1 MDVIKFGTDGWRAVI
16 SDDFTF
22 DNVKKVAQAMA
33 DYIKADQGPA
43 SKVQDKRIVIGYDT
57 RFLSAKYAE
66 LMACV
71 IAANGTKVILA
82 EKATPTPSVSFTIK
96 DRSMMGGVMITASH
110 NPARYNGIKYKAYY
124 GGSAGPDIT
133 KKFEEYLGKS
143 EIKCASLDELKKSG
157 MIMVE
162 DIVPKHLGFVKKYV
176 NVGLLKK
183 SNLKILVDSMYG
195 TGNNYIADLLKGGK
209 CKVDV
214 IHNEYNP
221 GFGGINPEPI
231 MPNLKELAEKTRA
244 GKYDLGIATDGD
256 ADRLGIALPN
266 GKLLTGHKVMT
277 LLFLHLL
284 EDRKMK
290 GGVVQTLCGTFL
302 IDKICKKYNLKMYE
316 TPVGFKYI
324 CDLMLKEDILIGG
337 EETGGVAFKNS
348 IPERDGILSGLL
360 IAEMLVMR
368 KKKILDIL
376 KSIDKEYG
384 TYEYKRLDL
393 KYPDDKKAKL
403 MEYLSADPLKEVLG
417 KKVIAVNKKDG
428 YKFICEDYSWL
439 MLRLSGTEPI
449 LRVYAEAPTEK
460 KALAILEF
468 GKELAYSL

>member
-1 MDVIKFGTDGWRAVI
+1 MGGIKFGTDGWRAVI
-16 SDDFTF
+16 SEDFTF
-22 DNVKKVAQAMA
+22 DNVRILAQAMA
-33 DYIKADQGPA
+33 DHINSDEGPA
-43 SKVQDKRIVIGYDT
+43 SKVPDRRIAIGYDT

-66 LMACV
+66 LIACV
-71 IAANGTKVILA
+71 IAANGIKTILA
-82 EKATPTPSVSFTIK
+82 EKPTPTPSVSFTIK
-96 DRSMMGGVMITASH
+96 DRGLMGGVMVTASH

-124 GGSAGPDIT
+124 GGSAGPEIT
-133 KKFEEYLGKS
+133 KRFEELLGKS
-143 EIKCASLDELKKSG
+143 EIKSLPLEELKASG
-157 MIMVE
+157 MITVE
-162 DIVPKHLGFVKKYV
+162 DIIPKHLGFIKKYV
-176 NVGLLKK
+176 NVGMLKK
-183 SNLKILVDSMYG
+183 SRLKLLVDSMYG
-195 TGNNYIADLLKGGK
+195 TGDNYIADLLKGGK

-231 MPNLKELAEKTRA
+231 LPNLKELAEKTKA

-266 GKLLTGHKVMT
+266 GKILTGHKVMT

-284 EDRKMK
+284 EDKKMK

-302 IDKICKKYNLKMYE
+302 IDKICKKYGLKMYE

-324 CDLMLKEDILIGG
+324 ADLMMKEDVLVGG

-360 IAEMLVMR
+360 IVEMMAMR

-376 KSIDKEYG
+376 KAIDKEYG

-403 MEYLSADPLKEVLG
+403 MEYLKTSPLKEVLN
-417 KKVIAVNKKDG
+417 KKVIAVNTKDG
-428 YKFICEDYSWL
+428 YKFICDDYSWL

-449 LRVYAEAPTEK
+449 LRVYAEAATEK
-460 KALAILEF
+460 KALAILDF

>member
-1 MDVIKFGTDGWRAVI
+1 MGGIKFGTDGWRAVI
-16 SDDFTF
+16 SEDFTF
-22 DNVKKVAQAMA
+22 DNVRILAQAMA
-33 DYIKADQGPA
+33 DYIKIDDGPA
-43 SKVQDKRIVIGYDT
+43 SKVGDKRIVIGYDT

-66 LMACV
+66 LIACV
-71 IAANGTKVILA
+71 IAANGIKAILA
-82 EKATPTPSVSFTIK
+82 EKPTPTPSVSFTIK
-96 DRSMMGGVMITASH
+96 DRGLMGGVMVTASH

-124 GGSAGPDIT
+124 GGSAGPEIT

-143 EIKCASLDELKKSG
+143 GVKTASLDELKASG
-157 MIMVE
+157 MITVE
-162 DIVPKHLGFVKKYV
+162 DIIPKHLGFVKKYV

-183 SNLKILVDSMYG
+183 SRLKLLVDSMYG
-195 TGNNYIADLLKGGK
+195 TGDDYIADLLKGGK

-214 IHNEYNP
+214 IHNENNP

-231 MPNLKELAEKTRA
+231 LPNLKELADKVKA

-266 GKLLTGHKVMT
+266 GKILTGHKVMT

-284 EDRKMK
+284 EDKKMK

-302 IDKICKKYNLKMYE
+302 IDKICKKYGLKMYE

-324 CDLMLKEDILIGG
+324 CELMLKEDILIGG

-360 IAEMLVMR
+360 IVEMMAMR

-403 MEYLSADPLKEVLG
+403 MDYLKTNPLKEVLG
-417 KKVIAVNKKDG
+417 KKVIALNTKDG

-439 MLRLSGTEPI
+439 MMRLSGTEPI
-449 LRVYAEAPTEK
+449 LRVYAEAPAEK

>member
-1 MDVIKFGTDGWRAVI
+1 MGAIKFGTDGWRAVI
-16 SDDFTF
+16 SEDFTF
-22 DNVKKVAQAMA
+22 DNVKITAQAMA
-33 DYIKADQGPA
+33 DCIKSDDGPA
-43 SKVQDKRIVIGYDT
+43 SKVKDKRIVVGFDT

-66 LMACV
+66 LIASV
-71 IAANGTKVILA
+71 IAANGIKVILA

-96 DRSMMGGVMITASH
+96 DRSLMGGVMVTASH

-124 GGSAGPDIT
+124 GGSAGPEIT
-133 KKFEEYLGKS
+133 KKFEACLGAS
-143 EIKCASLDELKKSG
+143 EVKYSTLDELKVAG
-157 MIMVE
+157 MITVE
-162 DIVPKHLGFVKKYV
+162 DIVPEHLGFIKKYV
-176 NVGLLKK
+176 NLNLLKK
-183 SNLKILVDSMYG
+183 ARLKILVDSMYG

-214 IHNEYNP
+214 IHNENNP
-221 GFGGINPEPI
+221 SFGGINPEPI
-231 MPNLKELAEKTRA
+231 LPNLKELADKVKA

-266 GKLLTGHKVMT
+266 GKILTGHKVMT
-277 LLFLHLL
+277 LLLLHLL

-302 IDKICKKYNLKMYE
+302 IDKICRKYDMKMYE

-324 CDLMLKEDILIGG
+324 CELMLKEDILIGG

-360 IAEMLVMR
+360 IAEMMAMR
-368 KKKILDIL
+368 GKKILDIL
-376 KSIDKEYG
+376 KAIDKEYG

-393 KYPDDKKAKL
+393 KYPDEKKPKL
-403 MEYLSADPLKEVLG
+403 MDLLKGNPPKEVLG
-417 KKVIAVNKKDG
+417 KRVIAVNRKDG
-428 YKFICEDYSWL
+428 YKFICEDSSWL

-449 LRVYAEAPTEK
+449 LRVYAEAAGEK
-460 KALAILEF
+460 KALAILEY
-468 GKELAYSL
+468 GKELAYSV

>member
-1 MDVIKFGTDGWRAVI
+1 MGGIKFGTDGWRAVI

-22 DNVKKVAQAMA
+22 DNVKTVAQAMA
-33 DYIKADQGPA
+33 DHIKSDQGPA
-43 SKVQDKRIVIGYDT
+43 SKVRDKRIVIGYDT
-57 RFLSAKYAE
+57 RFLSPKYAE

-71 IAANGTKVILA
+71 IGANGIKVILA
-82 EKATPTPSVSFTIK
+82 EKATPTPSVSFAIK
-96 DRSMMGGVMITASH
+96 DRGLMGGVMITASH

-124 GGSAGPDIT
+124 GGSAGPEIT
-133 KKFEEYLGKS
+133 KAFEGLLGKS
-143 EIKCASLDELKKSG
+143 EIGFLPLDELRSKG
-157 MIMVE
+157 IVTIE
-162 DIVPKHLGFVKKYV
+162 DIVPRHLMFIKKYV
-176 NVGLLKK
+176 NLGLLKK
-183 SNLKILVDSMYG
+183 TRLKILVDSMYG
-195 TGNNYIADLLKGGK
+195 TGDGYISELLKGGK
-209 CKVDV
+209 CKVDT

-231 MPNLKELAEKTRA
+231 MPNLKELADRMKA

-284 EDRKMK
+284 EDRKMT

-302 IDKICKKYNLKMYE
+302 IEKICKKYGLKMYE

-324 CDLMLKEDILIGG
+324 CELMLKEDILIGG

-348 IPERDGILSGLL
+348 IPERDGVLSGLL
-360 IAEMLVMR
+360 ITEMMAMR

-376 KSIDKEYG
+376 RSIDKEYG
-384 TYEYKRLDL
+384 TYEYRRLDL

-403 MEYLSADPLKEVLG
+403 MGLLKDSPPKEVLG
-417 KKVIAVNKKDG
+417 RKVIAMNKLDG

-449 LRVYAEAPTEK
+449 LRVYAEAATEK
-460 KALAILEF
+460 KALEILEF
-468 GKELAYSL
+468 GKELAYSV